1 MAIPAGPY
9 TPAVRAGDFLYLSG
23 QIGFD
28 DANDLVEGFNAQ
40 ARQSIANL
48 FALLQANG
56 ASKANL
62 VKTVCFVTD
71 ADNLATMNEIYA
83 ELFGDTLPARSTIVV
98 AALPKGAI
106 FEIEGIAY
114 VGG

>member
-28 DANDLVEGFNAQ
+28 DSNVLVEGFEAQ

-48 FALLQANG
+48 FALLQEQG
-56 ASKANL
+56 ADKSDL

-71 ADNLATMNEIYA
+71 AGNLPKMNEIYA
-83 ELFGDTLPARSTIVV
+83 ELFGSDLPARSTIVV
-98 AALPKGAI
+98 VGLPKEAI

-114 VGG
+114 VG